1 MRRHYT
7 FGVSLVSTVGA
18 GFSSSSRGAI
28 CGDAPVGMQPPLSK
42 EAAGTLKQGGCEHGN
57 SNEARVDS
65 NETAVAGKAWGGI
78 SPAASRRAYR
88 TVKRTIRISR

>member
-28 CGDAPVGMQPPLSK
+28 FGDAPVGMQPLSK
-42 EAAGTLKQGGCEHGN
+42 EAAQERIKRSPSEAASRASLQHGN
-57 SNEARVDS
+57 STKRVES
-65 NETAVAGKAWGGI
+65 NKTAVAARGGG
-78 SPAASRRAYR
+78 YR
-88 TVKRTIRISR
+88 LEGDYIA

>member
-28 CGDAPVGMQPPLSK
+28 FGDAPVGMQPLSK
-42 EAAGTLKQGGCEHGN
+42 EAAGTLKQGVSLQHGN

-65 NETAVAGKAWGGI
+65 NETAVAGRAWGGI
-78 SPAASRRAYR
+78 R
-88 TVKRTIRISR
+88 

>member
-28 CGDAPVGMQPPLSK
+28 FGDAPVGMQPLSK
-42 EAAGTLKQGGCEHGN
+42 EAAGTLKQGVVASTVTRTKHVWTQTKPLLQGRPGGGY
-57 SNEARVDS
+57 RQQQVD
-65 NETAVAGKAWGGI
+65 GH
-78 SPAASRRAYR
+78 
-88 TVKRTIRISR
+88 TVP

>member
-28 CGDAPVGMQPPLSK
+28 FGDAPVGMQPLSK
-42 EAAGTLKQGGCEHGN
+42 EAAGTLKQGVVA
-57 SNEARVDS
+57 AR
-65 NETAVAGKAWGGI
+65 
-78 SPAASRRAYR
+78 
-88 TVKRTIRISR
+88 

>member
-28 CGDAPVGMQPPLSK
+28 FGDAPVGMQPLSK
-42 EAAGTLKQGGCEHGN
+42 EAAGTNQTLTLKRGVVA
-57 SNEARVDS
+57 AR
-65 NETAVAGKAWGGI
+65 
-78 SPAASRRAYR
+78 
-88 TVKRTIRISR
+88 